1 MIVCHLPIASELLDL
16 GILPVAI
23 PCAGALREVV
33 IMRKPFWLAVLAYL
47 VPTFPLG
54 YFWHLVAFADR
65 YHQLRIYRDEVIIP
79 LGLTSMVIQA
89 LVFAWAYP
97 RLFPVARVPWQ
108 RGAIGFGCIFGVMA
122 WSFVVLP
129 VAAKYR
135 MASVQDFI
143 VLETCFTALQF
154 AVVSPLIALA
164 CQLDDRRSASA
175 VSA

>member
-1 MIVCHLPIASELLDL
+1 
-16 GILPVAI
+16 
-23 PCAGALREVV
+23 
-33 IMRKPFWLAVLAYL
+33 MRKSYWLAVLAYL

-54 YFWHLVAFADR
+54 YVWHLVTFAEGYQR
-65 YHQLRIYRDEVIIP
+65 LGMYRDNVIIP
-79 LGLTSMVIQA
+79 LGLASMVIQA

-97 RLFPVARVPWQ
+97 RLFAAHGMQWQ
-108 RGAIGFGCIFGVMA
+108 RGALAFGCVFGAMA
-122 WSFVVLP
+122 WSFAVLP
-129 VAAKYR
+129 VVAKYR

-164 CQLDDRRSASA
+164 HRIGADQPTSV